1 MDRRRFVGT
10 VGGALAAWPLGAAC
24 GAEPGTQPRDTPELA
39 ASAGASGAAQP
50 AAEAQ
55 GRPIGLQLYTV
66 RRQLAEDFE
75 GTLARVAE
83 IGYREVEFAGYQ
95 GRAPAEVR
103 RILDA
108 NGLVAPSAHVDFAAL
123 GENREATLAAARDI
137 GHRYLAIASIPQ
149 RDRNADGYRRVAEQF
164 NRFGERASAAGLEF
178 AYHNHDF
185 EFVALDGGTLGY
197 DLLLTETDPRL
208 VKLELDLYWVTRGG
222 GDPLAYFARWPGRYP
237 MVHAKDM
244 DGTPERGMTEVGSGI
259 IPFDA
264 IAARAE
270 QAGIRHWFVEHDN
283 PAAPLESIRRSFE
296 GLRRVLPG

>member
-24 GAEPGTQPRDTPELA
+24 GAEPEPQPDRPPGLA
-39 ASAGASGAAQP
+39 AAPGATPDA
-50 AAEAQ
+50 AQ
-55 GRPIGLQLYTV
+55 GRPIGVQLYTV

-83 IGYREVEFAGYQ
+83 IGYREVEFAGYA
-95 GRAPAEVR
+95 GRTPRDVR
-103 RILDA
+103 RVLDA
-108 NGLVAPSAHVDFAAL
+108 AGLVAPSAHVDFPAMAANW
-123 GENREATLAAARDI
+123 ESTLAGAREI
-137 GHRYLAIASIPQ
+137 GHHYLTIPSIPRQ
-149 RDRNADGYRRVAEQF
+149 DRTAEGYRRVAEQF
-164 NRFGERASAAGLEF
+164 NRFGERAAAAGLEF

-185 EFVALDGGTLGY
+185 EFVAVEGGSLGY
-197 DLLLTETDPRL
+197 DLLLRETDPRL
-208 VKLELDLYWVTRGG
+208 VKLELDLFWVTRGG
-222 GDPLAYFARWPGRYP
+222 GDPLAYFAQWPGRFP

-259 IPFDA
+259 IPFPA

-283 PAAPLESIRRSFE
+283 PSAPLESIRRSFE
-296 GLRRVLPG
+296 GLRRVVPA